1 MPLVREAWLA
11 GVQPHHIKNGAKHT
25 GIFPWNPAE
34 VMDDMCLFRNVQAA
48 EVDTNFQEARSAAI
62 LKLPEACQK
71 RTVKCGA
78 CRLAIQVDARF
89 CMHCGTQNAQFSELA
104 AIVSHPGARP
114 GWKQSDHTGF
124 NLDQLV
130 DDHFQGVRA
139 VSEAGKQLVDDW
151 DLRRRLQE
159 TLGGTA
165 SPAS

>member
-104 AIVSHPGARP
+104 AIVPHPGARP

-124 NLDQLV
+124 NLDQLMA
-130 DDHFQGVRA
+130 DHFQGVRA
-139 VSEAGKQLVDDW
+139 VSEVGK
-151 DLRRRLQE
+151 
-159 TLGGTA
+159 
-165 SPAS
+165 